1 MAVRVDRDKSFYYPT
16 GITVTPSFFCIK
28 VIRKCKRLY
37 INLYE
42 RNVEEAV
49 EKIEFPPESRIGDV
63 WFMQV
68 DMRLK
73 KNIEYALEDEKGL
86 FADEYGKS
94 FSGKDSFGKV
104 SLINNPRRSPVYIAA
119 FEWGN
124 DLENVKAIEDKSLDS
139 SFIYRLHTRGF
150 TKSNTSRIVDK
161 GTFKGILEKVDYLKE
176 IGADF
181 IDIMPATE
189 FDEFIRS
196 AGSFF
201 SLFDKEKKE
210 KKEKITLNYW
220 GYTNSLN
227 FAPKASYATR
237 RYRNPVNEYKAMVK
251 SMHEAGIG
259 VIQEFFFERKSIG
272 YIIDVLRFWKL
283 EYHIDG
289 FHLAGVNYC
298 DEIVKD
304 PYLLDCKFIFSNKI
318 YDIRSANIISMDYD
332 YMNNMR
338 KYLKGDEGMVPFVS
352 NVLGNKNGYL
362 NFIADVNG
370 FSLADI
376 YRYDYKHNEENG
388 EDNAD
393 GSNMNFSWN
402 CGFEGDTKKLQV
414 MNLRKRMYLNA
425 IFLLM
430 ISRGAIGVCSG
441 DEVLQSKG
449 GNNNTYCQDNDTS
462 YFNWKLVNKNKDFLE
477 FFGEMLDFRRKYI
490 LTDDKKK
497 ISIHGMQVW
506 KPDFEYYNRQMGVL
520 IEGKQDVYIILN
532 MHWDSHEF
540 SLPTIKRGSTWNI
553 LINTA
558 DINLPFKKE
567 VVKVKNQR
575 TISVEGRSCMVLI
588 AKEDKK
594 ADVRKKV

>member
-73 KNIEYALEDEKGL
+73 KNMEYALEDEKGL

-104 SLINNPRRSPVYIAA
+104 SLIDNPRRSPVYIAA
-119 FEWGN
+119 FDWGN
-124 DLENVKAIEDKSLDS
+124 DLENVKDIEDKSLDS
-139 SFIYRLHTRGF
+139 SFIYRLHARGF

-259 VIQEFFFERKSIG
+259 VIQEFFFERRSIS

-318 YDIRSANIISMDYD
+318 YDIKSANVISMDYE

-477 FFGEMLDFRRKYI
+477 FFREMLDFRRKYI
-490 LTDDKKK
+490 LTDDKQK

-540 SLPTIKRGSTWNI
+540 SLPTIKRGSAWNI
-553 LINTA
+553 LVNTA